1 MSEKHVETK
10 GPKAEQSL
18 LEQARNLMH
27 DSDSSGAFVLVRE
40 HWLANPGDLAAVRLL
55 SEILMRSGRK
65 DLFQLLDRLSRN
77 EYTMQNDSQTL
88 FEAAYKFIDARE
100 PELAVMLLNR
110 CVDLHPDERMIRYEL
125 GFALMQMR
133 RFMEAVPHFEY
144 LAGIEEDFD
153 TWLNLTV
160 CHSIGRNLTRAREGL
175 NRLERLKSNDDE
187 EREVALRRWVLK
199 RMEKFEAAAPGVRD
213 WVFSLYGAM
222 LLSETSP
229 RDLAGR
235 PIDLAT
241 DYMGVATTL
250 LVLRGL
256 FAETGTE
263 FDVIEYYNPL
273 SRPLA
278 EALARMMDLP
288 AAPYGG
294 PDRTERCLLTMAWAS
309 DIMGPHKAFAP
320 NKSTRSI
327 FAYGLTTS
335 TQLPVT
341 PDIIG
346 CMTRE
351 CAMPWASEMENRPDN
366 SSNGSAGQHPL
377 NEIQATAVD
386 KILENAANL
395 ECQPELI
402 ARVEEL
408 AKYYSPRKE
417 MLVFR
422 NCENFPVRPEYT
434 AEIPG

>member
-1 MSEKHVETK
+1 MSEKHAEVK
-10 GPKAEQSL
+10 GAAERSL
-18 LEQARNLMH
+18 LEQARALMH

-65 DLFQLLDRLSRN
+65 DLFELLDRLSKN
-77 EYTMQNDSQTL
+77 EYTLENDSHTL
-88 FEAAYKFIDARE
+88 FETAYKFIDSRE
-100 PELAVMLLNR
+100 PELAVMLLTR
-110 CVDLHPDERMIRYEL
+110 CVNLHPEERMIRYEL

-133 RFMEAVPHFEY
+133 RFLEAVPHFEY

-160 CHSIGRNLTRAREGL
+160 CHSIGRNFARARDGL

-199 RMEKFEAAAPGVRD
+199 RMEKFEAPTPGVRD

-229 RDLAGR
+229 RDLAGK
-235 PIDLAT
+235 PMNIAT

-309 DIMGPHKAFAP
+309 DIMGPHKAFAN
-320 NKSTRSI
+320 NKSSRSI
-327 FAYGLTTS
+327 FAYGLTTL

-346 CMTRE
+346 CMARE
-351 CAMPWASEMENRPDN
+351 CAMPWASQLENRPDVPAEN
-366 SSNGSAGQHPL
+366 ISGQHPL
-377 NEIQATAVD
+377 NEIQASAVD

-402 ARVEEL
+402 ARVEDL
-408 AKYYSPRKE
+408 AKYYGPRKE

-422 NCENFPVRPEYT
+422 NCEHFPVRPEYT